1 MATPRHHP
9 FAPLVRARLV
19 RAGRRRSWRAGMA
32 LAMSLVGAVCC
43 GPAAAQ
49 DTPSPRLRFFG
60 YAMVDCGV
68 HDSIAPA
75 GTSNY
80 VSEVAAFTNI
90 GQMCVFGPGE
100 DIGARLSWMQSN
112 GMLALLSVQALLFE
126 GTPDAGTGSGMR
138 YRLRADHQR
147 RWSSFVRLNRLN
159 GRAAAIGAFYLADE
173 PAWNGISAADLR
185 QAADLVKATFPK
197 TPIMLI
203 EAAPAIG
210 ALVVPRSVDLI
221 GFDQYGVAAPDAE
234 PAYRA
239 HLAAL
244 KSRRSRP
251 DQRLVVVMEGQWLP
265 AYDGQGVDPG
275 LMATVAQRYFALAE
289 SDPEVVAMVGYLWP
303 GGVAGPGHLGSRNL
317 PASVITEHMRL
328 GKAITRK

>member
-1 MATPRHHP
+1 MATPPRH
-9 FAPLVRARLV
+9 ARARLT
-19 RAGRRRSWRAGMA
+19 RRPSWLATAA
-32 LAMSLVGAVCC
+32 LLLGLAAC
-43 GPAAAQ
+43 GTAAAQ
-49 DTPSPRLRFFG
+49 ATPSSRLRFFG

-68 HDSIAPA
+68 HDGFIPSPA
-75 GTSNY
+75 TNY

-100 DIGARLSWMQSN
+100 DIGARLSLMQAN

-126 GTPDAGTGSGMR
+126 GAPDPSTGSGTR
-138 YRLRADHQR
+138 HRLRSDFQR

-173 PAWNGISAADLR
+173 PTWNGISAADLR
-185 QAADLVKATFPK
+185 QAADLVKSTFPT

-210 ALVVPRSVDLI
+210 ALVVPRSVDVI
-221 GFDQYGVAAPDAE
+221 GFDQYGVAAPDAD
-234 PAYRA
+234 PAYLA
-239 HLAAL
+239 HLAEL

-265 AYDGQGVDPG
+265 AYDGQGVDAG
-275 LMATVAQRYFALAE
+275 LMATVAQRYFALAD

-303 GGVAGPGHLGSRNL
+303 GGVAGPGHRGSRNL
-317 PASVITEHMRL
+317 PPAVINEHVRL

>member
-1 MATPRHHP
+1 
-9 FAPLVRARLV
+9 
-19 RAGRRRSWRAGMA
+19 MA
-32 LAMSLVGAVCC
+32 LLLGLAC
-43 GPAAAQ
+43 GTVVAQ
-49 DTPSPRLRFFG
+49 QAPPSPHLRFFG

-80 VSEVAAFTNI
+80 VGEVAAFTNI

-100 DIGARLSWMQSN
+100 DIGARLSLMQSH

-126 GTPDAGTGSGMR
+126 GAPDAGTGSGMR

-147 RWSSFVRLNRLN
+147 RWASFVRLNRLN

-185 QAADLVKATFPK
+185 QAADLVKATFPA

-210 ALVVPRSVDLI
+210 ALVVPRSVDLV
-221 GFDQYGVAAPDAE
+221 GFDQYGVAAPDAD

-244 KSRRSRP
+244 KARRSRP

-265 AYDGQGVDPG
+265 AYDGPGVDAG
-275 LMATVAQRYFALAE
+275 LMATVAQRYFALAD
-289 SDPEVVAMVGYLWP
+289 SDPEVLAMVGYLWP
-303 GGVAGPGHLGSRNL
+303 GGLAGPAHLGSRNL
-317 PASVITEHMRL
+317 PPAVIGEHVRL